1 MFSVVTEDGTILAQ
15 SPAVGRN
22 RQRLE
27 QTPTTEIIGRNVTEV
42 FSHEL
47 AQERMAIIQRCP
59 THGKSLAFRS
69 VMWNEQYIT
78 HVHPL
83 RLQDGSEQRAI
94 IAIHHRVAG
103 DLVSE
108 LYTGSEFF
116 EAEYNEYS
124 LPAALSPREVEVLSM
139 LGQGQDTAEIAKAL
153 YRSTETIIS
162 HKKSLYAKLRCDSH
176 IGAAL
181 VARRAGL
188 TRRDAERFTRVSM
201 NAVARRRE
209 ASQGN

>member
-1 MFSVVTEDGTILAQ
+1 MFSVVTKDGTILAQ
-15 SPAVGRN
+15 SPAVERN

-27 QTPTTEIIGRNVTEV
+27 QSPTTEIIGRKVTEV
-42 FSHEL
+42 FSPEL

-59 THGKSLAFRS
+59 MHGKSLAFRS
-69 VMWNEQYIT
+69 VMCGEQYIT

-94 IAIHHRVAG
+94 IAIHQRVEG

-116 EAEYNEYS
+116 EAEYNEYGS
-124 LPAALSPREVEVLSM
+124 LAALSPREVEVLSM

>member
-1 MFSVVTEDGTILAQ
+1 MFSVVTEDGTIFAQ
-15 SPAVGRN
+15 SPAVERN

-27 QTPTTEIIGRNVTEV
+27 QTPTTEIIGRKVTEV

-47 AQERMAIIQRCP
+47 AQERMAIIQRCL
-59 THGKSLAFRS
+59 TQEKSLAFRS
-69 VMWNEQYIT
+69 VMWGEQYIT

-94 IAIHHRVAG
+94 IAIHQRVEG

-116 EAEYNEYS
+116 EAEYNEYGS
-124 LPAALSPREVEVLSM
+124 LAALSPREVEVLSM

>member
-1 MFSVVTEDGTILAQ
+1 VLNVSRLSGGSISLAALAESGVMFSVVTEDGTILAQ

-139 LGQGQDTAEIAKAL
+139 LRA
-153 YRSTETIIS
+153 RSG
-162 HKKSLYAKLRCDSH
+162 H
-176 IGAAL
+176 
-181 VARRAGL
+181 
-188 TRRDAERFTRVSM
+188 RRDHQSPVSLD
-201 NAVARRRE
+201 
-209 ASQGN
+209 GNDHQS